1 MAKGGTFFVRLFAG
15 IGIFCEYCME
25 IINFRFMPFQ
35 FRQRVMK
42 KLYMLLLLIC
52 LPLAG
57 LDAAD
62 KKDYEAYL
70 DSLDYYLQQSDK
82 YVDRKE
88 GRIAVLEEYLK
99 NKDLTSEQRYR
110 YLLLLFDEYA
120 CYQSR
125 LMYETA
131 QQLMQLSRQLKD
143 KDKLVN
149 SEISLAYSYLWS
161 GAFKEAYEY
170 AADIDTTQTA
180 AATRVRYL
188 MFQMNLDFE
197 SSLYV
202 KPLRF
207 FMPKYQNSLRLVVE
221 ELGKL
226 LPPDDDRL
234 LEARQKE
241 CANNGQYDKAN
252 EYLQQRLRHSAGIS
266 RQTAAKLSDVG
277 FMNLEMGDTLTAVK
291 YMVKGA
297 IMDILI
303 GSKQT
308 PALRKIAETIYPDG
322 EVERAYAYIQQAM
335 ENAVFFGS
343 GYRMYESSITL
354 PLIDRKL
361 YELTKMQ
368 KEALGVIVCI
378 IIVCTVAL
386 VFLYVYV
393 RKQNKKLHRST
404 QLIRE
409 QNHSLRLMGEQMR
422 EINKELRDANSI
434 KTVYLGRILSD
445 NSSAITDIEEL
456 AKMVKLK
463 VKAKQAD
470 DLIPFIYKKDYA
482 KKRKE
487 MLASFDAMFLHLF
500 PHFIEKFNSLLK
512 EDCRIAVEDKNALT
526 PELRIFALVRLG
538 ITKSDVI
545 GEILNYSSSTVRNY
559 KTKIRNAAVV
569 PNEEFDKRL
578 LEIES
583 EI

>member
-1 MAKGGTFFVRLFAG
+1 
-15 IGIFCEYCME
+15 ME

-62 KKDYEAYL
+62 KKDYEIYL

-99 NKDLTSEQRYR
+99 NNDLPPEQRYR
-110 YLLLLFDEYA
+110 YLLLLFEEYS
-120 CYQSR
+120 CYQSK
-125 LMYETA
+125 LMYETT
-131 QQLMQLSRQLKD
+131 QQLIRLSREMGD

-170 AADIDTTQTA
+170 ACSIDTTQTA

-188 MFQMNLDFE
+188 MFQLDLDFE

-207 FMPKYQNSLRLVVE
+207 FMPKYKNNLRLVVG
-221 ELGKL
+221 ELEKL

-277 FMNLEMGDTLTAVK
+277 FMNLEMGDTVTAVK

-303 GSKQT
+303 GSKQA

-322 EVERAYAYIQQAM
+322 EVERAYEYIQKAM
-335 ENAVFFGS
+335 ENAVFFDS
-343 GYRMYESSITL
+343 RYRMYESSITL
-354 PLIDRKL
+354 PLIDKEL
-361 YELTKMQ
+361 YELTKSQ
-368 KEALGVIVCI
+368 KEILTVAVCV
-378 IIVCTVAL
+378 IIVFCIAV
-386 VFLYVYV
+386 VFLYAYI
-393 RKQNKKLHRST
+393 RKQNRKLRHST
-404 QLIRE
+404 RLIRE
-409 QNHSLRLMGEQMR
+409 KNRSLLTMNGQMAD
-422 EINKELRDANSI
+422 INKELRSANNI
-434 KTVYLGRILSD
+434 KDVYLGRILAD

-456 AKMVKLK
+456 AKTVKLK

-487 MLASFDAMFLHLF
+487 MLAGFDAMFLHLF

-512 EDCRIAVEDKNALT
+512 EDCRITVEDKNTLT

>member
-1 MAKGGTFFVRLFAG
+1 MFLFLVGISLVR
-15 IGIFCEYCME
+15 
-25 IINFRFMPFQ
+25 
-35 FRQRVMK
+35 
-42 KLYMLLLLIC
+42 
-52 LPLAG
+52 
-57 LDAAD
+57 LDAAN
-62 KKDYEAYL
+62 KQSYEIYL
-70 DSLDYYLQQSDK
+70 DSLDYYLQFSDK
-82 YVDRKE
+82 YVSQKE

-99 NKDLTSEQRYR
+99 NKDLTLEQRYR
-110 YLLLLFDEYA
+110 YLLMLFDEYA
-120 CYQSR
+120 CYQSK
-125 LMYETA
+125 LMYETT
-131 QQLMQLSRQLKD
+131 QQLIQLSHEMGD
-143 KDKLVN
+143 KEKLVN

-170 AADIDTTQTA
+170 ACGIDTTRTD

-188 MFQMNLDFE
+188 MFQLDLDFE

-207 FMPKYQNSLRLVVE
+207 FMPKYKNSLRLVVE
-221 ELGKL
+221 ELEKL

-266 RQTAAKLSDVG
+266 RQQAAKLSDVG

-297 IMDILI
+297 ITDILI

-335 ENAVFFGS
+335 ENAVFFDS
-343 GYRMYESSITL
+343 RYRMYESSITL
-354 PLIDRKL
+354 PLIDKEL
-361 YELTKMQ
+361 YELTKAQ
-368 KEALGVIVCI
+368 KEILIVAVCI
-378 IIVCTVAL
+378 IIVFCIVL
-386 VFLYVYV
+386 VFLYAYI
-393 RKQNKKLHRST
+393 RKQNKKLYHST
-404 QLIRE
+404 RLIRE
-409 QNHSLRLMGEQMR
+409 KNRSLLTMNGQMN
-422 EINKELRDANSI
+422 EINKELRDANNI
-434 KTVYLGRILSD
+434 KAVYLGRILAD

-456 AKMVKLK
+456 SKAVKLK
-463 VKAKQAD
+463 VKAKQAE

-487 MLASFDAMFLHLF
+487 MLAGFDAMFLHLF

-512 EDCRIAVEDKNALT
+512 EDFRIILEDQNSLT

-559 KTKIRNAAVV
+559 KTKIRNAAIV